1 MNNYAALMIDVQ
13 ASKTIPSKKREALQ
27 HVLNGS
33 IGYFNELFK
42 PALACDVVFSAG
54 DEVQG
59 LFRDPASAYLYYR
72 AMLQFAIHFKIRGG
86 VGIGG
91 WDTRIEEAPSTAQDG
106 SAYHRARA
114 MIDAAKKSRLYD
126 FMMDRGALP
135 PEATVFANY
144 SLGISARRTKSQ
156 MRLARCIEICSP
168 ILPSGGVDVLNA
180 RHKYLPHI
188 ADGLSVLEEEESLFT
203 VSSDWLRPI
212 YLLDWDGDAID
223 RLPNSISGFSYYL
236 ESHGSRTRQSIDR
249 LMDGAQIHA
258 ERVAAVTYAQ
268 QLVRWG
274 A

>member
-1 MNNYAALMIDVQ
+1 
-13 ASKTIPSKKREALQ
+13 
-27 HVLNGS
+27 
-33 IGYFNELFK
+33 
-42 PALACDVVFSAG
+42 
-54 DEVQG
+54 
-59 LFRDPASAYLYYR
+59 
-72 AMLQFAIHFKIRGG
+72 MLQLAVHFKIRGG

-91 WDTRIEEAPSTAQDG
+91 WDTRIEGAPSTAQDG

-126 FMMDRGALP
+126 FMMDRSALP
-135 PEATVFANY
+135 LEATVFANY

-168 ILPSGGVDVLNA
+168 ILPSGGADVLNA

-188 ADGLSVLEEEESLFT
+188 ADELSGLEEGESLFT

-212 YLLDWDGDAID
+212 YFLDWDGDAID